1 MSPPMRVTRALRIPD
16 EMRSARCRR
25 LPELGPTILFLSG
38 GTALREL
45 SRTLKRYTHNSI
57 HLVTPFDS
65 GGSSAQLRAAFA
77 MLSIGDLRNRLLA
90 LADES
95 VQGHPQVHRL
105 LGHRLPAVG
114 SSGMLGA
121 ELQHMMTGDHPL
133 VAEIPAP
140 MRRIIRTHLRSFGER
155 MPDGFDLRGASIGNL
170 VLAGGYMH
178 QDRDMDSVIFLFS
191 KLVQARGTVLPVV
204 DADLHLA
211 ARLRDGQRIVGQH
224 LLGGKQGA
232 SIRSPVVDLS
242 LVRDLD
248 GGPPTQV
255 GAEAK
260 VLDLIAGADLICFP
274 MGSFYSSI
282 IANLLPAG
290 VGRAIAAADSPKV
303 FLPNTGVDPEQRGL
317 SVADCVQKLVEYVRR
332 DAGSEVEATQVVDFV
347 IVDSR
352 RGWYHGGLDVAGIAA
367 AGIGVIDVPLVTPQS
382 EPNLDPERLAEALI
396 ALV

>member
-1 MSPPMRVTRALRIPD
+1 MSRPLRVTRALRIPD

-25 LPELGPTILFLSG
+25 LPELGPTLLFLSG

-65 GGSSAQLRAAFA
+65 GGSSAHLRAAFA
-77 MLSIGDLRNRLLA
+77 MPSIGDLRNRLLA

-105 LGHRLPAVG
+105 LGHRLPATE
-114 SSGMLGA
+114 SSHELGA
-121 ELQHMMTGDHPL
+121 ELQRMVSGSHPL
-133 VAEIPAP
+133 VAAVPAP
-140 MRRIIRTHLRSFGER
+140 MRRIIRTHLRSFCER
-155 MPDGFDLRGASIGNL
+155 MPAGFDLRGASIGNL
-170 VLAGGYMH
+170 VLAGGYVH

-224 LLGGKQGA
+224 ALGGKHGA
-232 SIRSPVVDLS
+232 AIPSPVVELS
-242 LVRDLD
+242 LVRDLHTAS
-248 GGPPTQV
+248 P
-255 GAEAK
+255 AEVRAERK
-260 VLDLIAGADLICFP
+260 VLDRIAGADLVCFP

-282 IANLLPAG
+282 VANLLPAG

-317 SVADCVQKLVEYVRR
+317 SVSDCVQTLVEYVRR
-332 DAGSEVEATQVVDFV
+332 DAGDAVESARILDFV

-352 RGWYHGGLDVAGIAA
+352 GGEYPGGLDVAAIAA
-367 AGIGVIDVPLVTPQS
+367 AGIEVIDVPLVTAESAPQ
-382 EPNLDPERLAEALI
+382 LDPDRLAEVLI